1 MKPDRSAEA
10 AVAPPLGR
18 PVRPWWPEYLMSTRT
33 DSAKT
38 YTHDE
43 LLRYAEAYTARG
55 DDCGRLAR
63 IVVEFLAAGEA
74 QDIPQHATEPMQK
87 VMLRA
92 VLLRKSMGDV
102 WRAALQEAGL
112 LKA

>member
-1 MKPDRSAEA
+1 
-10 AVAPPLGR
+10 
-18 PVRPWWPEYLMSTRT
+18 
-33 DSAKT
+33 
-38 YTHDE
+38 
-43 LLRYAEAYTARG
+43 
-55 DDCGRLAR
+55 
-63 IVVEFLAAGEA
+63 VVEFLAAGEA

>member
-1 MKPDRSAEA
+1 
-10 AVAPPLGR
+10 
-18 PVRPWWPEYLMSTRT
+18 MSTRT
-33 DSAKT
+33 DTEKT
-38 YTHDE
+38 HTHNE
-43 LLRYAEAYTARG
+43 LLRYAEAYVSRG

-63 IVVEFLAAGEA
+63 TVVAFLEA
-74 QDIPQHATEPMQK
+74 EKAQEIPQHATEPMQQ
-87 VMLRA
+87 VMMRA